1 MWSEREKEVCREGER
16 QRKREAARGQEEEL
30 FALTVAVAESTTG
43 PTRYQAV
50 GIRVEALV
58 RKNRH
63 VKDASNENGGA
74 RD

>member
-1 MWSEREKEVCREGER
+1 MWSEREKKKWEGRE
-16 QRKREAARGQEEEL
+16 KDREAAGGQEEEL

-50 GIRVEALV
+50 GIWVEALV
-58 RKNRH
+58 RKNGH
-63 VKDASNENGGA
+63 VKDAPNENGGA